1 VTAEAG
7 VAPVALSKGLHET
20 WPDHLTLL
28 LHAAA
33 GVEHELMVQY
43 LYAAY
48 SLGGDQI
55 PTEQRDLVQLWRRNF
70 LAIAKEEMGH
80 FLTVQNILTLLGA
93 PTLWGRGNY
102 PWDNKYFPLRKHEF
116 SPPTMGS
123 LSKPGF
129 SSVKHSVLSNC
140 A

>member
-1 VTAEAG
+1 MLRQPTSESSSSTPFST
-7 VAPVALSKGLHET
+7 PVGSETGNPPGALSKSLHET
-20 WPDHLTLL
+20 WLDHLVLL

-48 SLGGDQI
+48 SLGGDQV
-55 PTEQRDLVQLWRRNF
+55 PADQRDLVQMWRRNL

-93 PTLWGRGNY
+93 PTLWGRGN
-102 PWDNKYFPLRKHEF
+102 
-116 SPPTMGS
+116 
-123 LSKPGF
+123 
-129 SSVKHSVLSNC
+129 
-140 A
+140 